1 MILLTHPT
9 GNANVRHAA
18 LGLHRAGLLGEFWTG
33 IHLST
38 PAWAQRLL
46 PDRLCNFLQRRSFPK
61 ELRHKIHTQPWR
73 EATRLLAK
81 RLGLGP
87 LTESAGG
94 VCSLNAVSHALDRQV
109 ARRLSE
115 ARFSGVYAYE
125 NGAEFAF
132 RSARE
137 LNQLAIYE
145 RCSGHW
151 RAARLMFEEEASL
164 QPEWAPILTAPV
176 DSASMNERSDTELGL
191 ANVVIVPNTF
201 IKRTL
206 EQSAVM
212 RARVAVVPHGVAEH
226 GTPVPFSP
234 RRRTGERLQVLFVG
248 PFSQEKGLSYLFE
261 ALRGLERAVELTVI
275 GRLPA
280 RSCAVLDRH
289 LAAVRHVQVST
300 KADLARQMQRHD
312 VLVCP
317 SLFDASSLEL
327 SMALAVGLPVIA
339 THHTAAPDLITDN
352 VEGFVIPIRSSAAI
366 AEHLLSLHRE
376 PDRLVEMSRAC
387 HRRGEECSWERYES
401 TVATRVADAMAL
413 SGHGTS
419 ASFSQPVAAPQLP
432 GVFPRNA
439 T

>member
-33 IHLST
+33 IHL
-38 PAWAQRLL
+38 PAPTWAHRLL
-46 PDRLCNFLQRRSFPK
+46 PDRLGTLLQRRSFPE
-61 ELRHKIHTQPWR
+61 ELRRKIHTQPWR

-87 LTESAGG
+87 LIEGSGG
-94 VCSLNAVSHALDRQV
+94 VCSLDAVCQALDRQV
-109 ARRLSE
+109 ARRLGES
-115 ARFSGVYAYE
+115 RFTGVYAYE
-125 NGAEFAF
+125 NGAELAF
-132 RSARE
+132 RAAHK
-137 LNQLAIYE
+137 LDQLAIHE

-151 RAARLMFEEEASL
+151 RAARVMFEEEAIR
-164 QPEWAPILTAPV
+164 QPEWAPTLATPTRPAGLE
-176 DSASMNERSDTELGL
+176 ERSDAELGL
-191 ANVVIVPNTF
+191 AHVVIVPTTF

-206 EQSAVM
+206 EQSSVM
-212 RARVAVVPHGVAEH
+212 RARVAVVPHGIAEH
-226 GTPVPFSP
+226 DTLTPFAP
-234 RRRTGERLQVLFVG
+234 RRRTGERLQVLLVG
-248 PFSQEKGLSYLFE
+248 PLTQGKGLSYLFE
-261 ALRGLERAVELTVI
+261 ALRGLERAVDLTVV

-289 LAAVRHVQVST
+289 LAAVRRVDVST

-317 SLFDASSLEL
+317 SLFDASWLDL

-339 THHTAAPDLITDN
+339 TTHTAAPDLITDN

-366 AEHLLSLHRE
+366 AERLLSLHRE
-376 PDRLVEMSRAC
+376 PDRLAEMSRAC
-387 HRRGEECSWERYES
+387 HRRAEECSWQRYET

-432 GVFPRNA
+432 GVFPRSA
-439 T
+439 V

>member
-33 IHLST
+33 IHLPA
-38 PAWAQRLL
+38 PAWVHRLL
-46 PDRLCNFLQRRSFPK
+46 PDRLGDFLQRRSFPE

-87 LTESAGG
+87 LTASSGG

-109 ARRLSE
+109 SRRLGE
-115 ARFSGVYAYE
+115 ARFTGVYAYE
-125 NGAEFAF
+125 NGAELAF
-132 RSARE
+132 RSARD

-151 RAARLMFEEEASL
+151 RAARAIFEEEATR
-164 QPEWAPILTAPV
+164 QPEWAPTLTAPIE
-176 DSASMNERSDTELGL
+176 ATGMNERSDTELSL

-212 RARVAVVPHGVAEH
+212 RARVAVVPHGVTEH
-226 GTPVPFSP
+226 GALAPFSP
-234 RRRTGERLQVLFVG
+234 RRRNGERLQVLFVG
-248 PFSQEKGLSYLFE
+248 PFTQRKGLSYLFE

-280 RSCAVLDRH
+280 QSCAALERN
-289 LAAVRHVQVST
+289 LAAVRRVDVST
-300 KADLARQMQRHD
+300 KADLARQMQRFD

-327 SMALAVGLPVIA
+327 SLALAVGLPVIA
-339 THHTAAPDLITDN
+339 TTHTAAPDLITDN
-352 VEGFVIPIRSSAAI
+352 VEGCVIPIRSSAAI
-366 AEHLLSLHRE
+366 AERLLSLHRE
-376 PDRLVEMSRAC
+376 PDRLAEMSRAC
-387 HRRGEECSWERYES
+387 HRRAEECSWQRYET

-439 T
+439 L